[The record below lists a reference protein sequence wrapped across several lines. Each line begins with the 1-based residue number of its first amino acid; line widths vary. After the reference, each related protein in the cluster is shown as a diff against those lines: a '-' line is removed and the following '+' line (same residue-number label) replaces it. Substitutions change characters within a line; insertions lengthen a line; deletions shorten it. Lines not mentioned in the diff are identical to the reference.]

1 MENVI
6 DFQKAI
12 VRDMSEG
19 VLCIGFDGKIIYVN
33 EMAYQI
39 LEYAGKLEGQY
50 FSSCFFEHEENDGF
64 NQAVLDAVY
73 DSEKTHKNIVTYYTG
88 ETTKHLNITTSYLK
102 EDGKPIGIIVV
113 LTNITELVELR
124 DAVKAMQQIKSLNK
138 QLELRNALLYE
149 TFGRYLSD
157 EIVKQILETP
167 NGLDMGG
174 KKRNVTIMMVDLR
187 GFTTLSEQ
195 MEPYALVDM
204 LNHYL
209 EEMTV
214 IVEKRNGTLIEILG
228 DGILVVFGAPIYTDT
243 HAADA
248 VAAAIEMISK
258 MDDVNN
264 WNKQKNYPSLN
275 IGVGINTGDAIIGN
289 IGSLKR
295 TRYNIIGKNVNLCG
309 RIESYT
315 VGGQIFIST
324 STKREINTDLQI
336 KSEHIIFPK
345 GIDEAITLIHVTGIG
360 APYNLYCKEN
370 ELPMKILTKQ
380 CPIEFYVIKE
390 KHRGDIPFIGKIRAI
405 SEQEAMINTEAEL
418 ALFDNIQFEININEE
433 KKVFAKIIKKLDHEW
448 LVRFTSTPSG
458 FTNWINNLS

>member
-1 MENVI
+1 MENVK
-6 DFQKAI
+6 DFQKSI

-19 VLCIGFDGKIIYVN
+19 VLCLGFDGKIIYVN

-39 LEYAGKLEGQY
+39 LEYTGKLEGKY
-50 FSSCFFEHEENDGF
+50 FSLCFFDHEENDGF

-88 ETTKHLNITTSYLK
+88 KATKHLSITTSYL
-102 EDGKPIGIIVV
+102 EEEGKPIGVIVV

-187 GFTTLSEQ
+187 GFTALSEQ
-195 MEPYALVDM
+195 MEPYALVEM

-248 VAAAIEMISK
+248 VAAAIEMLSK
-258 MDDVNN
+258 MDDVNE

-275 IGVGINTGDAIIGN
+275 IGIGINTGDAIIGN

-295 TRYNIIGKNVNLCG
+295 TRYNVIGKNVNLCG

-315 VGGQIFIST
+315 VGGQIFISE
-324 STKREINTDLQI
+324 STKKEINSDLQI
-336 KSEHIIFPK
+336 KSEQIIFSK
-345 GIDEAITLIHVTGIG
+345 GIEEPITITHVTGIG
-360 APYNLYCKEN
+360 EPYNVYCKEK
-370 ELPMKILTKQ
+370 EEPLKILTKQ
-380 CPIEFYVIKE
+380 CHIEFYVLKE
-390 KHRGDIPFIGKIRAI
+390 KLRGDIPFTGKISAV
-405 SEQEAMINTEAEL
+405 SEQEAMINTATEL
-418 ALFDNIQFEININEE
+418 AVFDNIQFEIDSKGEM
-433 KKVFAKIIKKLDHEW
+433 KVFAKIIKKINDEW

-458 FTNWINNLS
+458 FTDWISNLC